1 MYTLVSNSFG
11 LTLVIANINL
21 QVTFVFALLALA
33 HAKPSYYD
41 DGIILKGPSG
51 VITKDGPI
59 GPTGPA
65 TGGSDEGKYAEDDG
79 DDGSYP
85 GDKEYESPAPAPVY
99 YAPPAPAKVY
109 YAPPAPVYYAPAP
122 APAPAYY
129 APAPAY
135 SAPVKGVAVTG
146 PKTVPALI
154 AGPVGKIYAEGLY
167 SPPAPKKYN

>member
-1 MYTLVSNSFG
+1 MAIV
-11 LTLVIANINL
+11 
-21 QVTFVFALLALA
+21 

-65 TGGSDEGKYAEDDG
+65 TGSSDEGSYDDG
-79 DDGSYP
+79 DNGSY
-85 GDKEYESPAPAPVY
+85 KEYERPAPVYYAAPPAPAPVY
-99 YAPPAPAKVY
+99 YAPPAPLY
-109 YAPPAPVYYAPAP
+109 Y

-129 APAPAY
+129 A
-135 SAPVKGVAVTG
+135 SAPVKGVAIRG

-154 AGPVGKIYAEGLY
+154 EGPVGKILADGLY
-167 SPPAPKKYN
+167 APPAPKKYYY